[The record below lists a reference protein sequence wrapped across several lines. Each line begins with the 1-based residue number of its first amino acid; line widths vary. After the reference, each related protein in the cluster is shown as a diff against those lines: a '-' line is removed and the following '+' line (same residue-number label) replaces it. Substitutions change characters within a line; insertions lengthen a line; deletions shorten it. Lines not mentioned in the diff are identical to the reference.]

1 LGSGHP
7 SSELQV
13 SPRQV
18 KVSAG
23 DVGSPPKPA
32 AVSPASG
39 VGGAGP
45 PQRFANGGPCV
56 PVLLHTALVP
66 RLKKKKKTKQLLW
79 TLLHRDKTTVTL

>member
-1 LGSGHP
+1 MALPQLCAAAPGGLGSGHP

-45 PQRFANGGPCV
+45 PQRFAKEGPCV
-56 PVLLHTALVP
+56 PVLLQSPSSFVP
-66 RLKKKKKTKQLLW
+66 QL
-79 TLLHRDKTTVTL
+79 